1 MHDARNVLE
10 SVLIDADHLT
20 MGKDNFIERGEL
32 LRKEWEIYLDKKYSY
47 TEWVDIQIQYLQQNE
62 FITKY
67 CIEKYQDTKDKNL
80 KNFKEESI
88 RLHRQ
93 ANKITAQSIE
103 YLQQIFATFMNA
115 AATLLL
121 GLVIGVSLSLNVWG
135 NHSHSWGVGLIS
147 GLLIGLVLRLA
158 DKPFDKMVIRQFS
171 FPFSLFIGTLT
182 LILLFK
188 SSQYL
193 SMVIYDLMV
202 AEMKFS
208 EITETQMFKYIISL
222 RGIMMMLWHAFL
234 ISIILNF
241 TKLTARII
249 GPRLMRNYL
258 LGKYFKPVEEERI
271 FMFLD
276 INSST
281 SLAERMGTE
290 QYHELL
296 NSFFYDIGTP
306 ISRSKGEIYQ
316 YVGDEVVITWKMK
329 DGLKNANCVRCYFRI
344 VKQMEKLKPVYLQ
357 KFGFYPEF
365 KVGMHGGKVIT
376 GEVGK
381 NKTEIVFHGD
391 VINTTERILSQ
402 CISLGKKM
410 LISENLVRRIGLLPT
425 IHAEYVTTRL
435 FKGKENEVSL
445 YTLIKE

>member
-1 MHDARNVLE
+1 
-10 SVLIDADHLT
+10 
-20 MGKDNFIERGEL
+20 
-32 LRKEWEIYLDKKYSY
+32 
-47 TEWVDIQIQYLQQNE
+47 
-62 FITKY
+62 
-67 CIEKYQDTKDKNL
+67 
-80 KNFKEESI
+80 
-88 RLHRQ
+88 
-93 ANKITAQSIE
+93 
-103 YLQQIFATFMNA
+103 
-115 AATLLL
+115 
-121 GLVIGVSLSLNVWG
+121 
-135 NHSHSWGVGLIS
+135 
-147 GLLIGLVLRLA
+147 
-158 DKPFDKMVIRQFS
+158 
-171 FPFSLFIGTLT
+171 
-182 LILLFK
+182 
-188 SSQYL
+188 
-193 SMVIYDLMV
+193 
-202 AEMKFS
+202 
-208 EITETQMFKYIISL
+208 
-222 RGIMMMLWHAFL
+222 
-234 ISIILNF
+234 
-241 TKLTARII
+241 
-249 GPRLMRNYL
+249 
-258 LGKYFKPVEEERI
+258 
-271 FMFLD
+271 MFLD

-344 VKQMEKLKPVYLQ
+344 IKQMEKLKPVYLQ